1 VITSLYCTLADVKS
15 ELNADSTI
23 DDKKVMRGIR
33 QLSRRIDK
41 MFRSNVAL
49 FVPNILTRQVMI
61 DGVNVSSWNN
71 TLMIRPTDATYAPLL
86 DPTGVTVNNRAL
98 VIGTNVQSYPPLA
111 SPITALQLI
120 GDCCVSWYDDC
131 NAMTR
136 GLRFATIAGVWGYN
150 VDYAN
155 AWLAVDALDA
165 GIDASVTTLTVDD
178 VDGDNPYGES
188 PRISAG
194 NVIQIDTEWMDVIA
208 TDTLT
213 NTVTV
218 IRGVNGSTAAA
229 HSMGAAVSVYL
240 VDENI
245 RRIAR
250 QAAFSYARIGAF
262 DTTRITDFSTIQFP
276 SDLLQEIA
284 DLLQMFANE

>member
-1 VITSLYCTLADVKS
+1 MITSLYCTLADVKS

-71 TLMIRPTDATYAPLL
+71 TLMLRPTDATYAPLL
-86 DPTGVTVNNRAL
+86 DPTGVTVNNRSL
-98 VIGTNVQSYPPLA
+98 VIGTNVQSYPPLT

-120 GDCCVSWYDDC
+120 GDCCISWYDYC
-131 NAMTR
+131 NAVTR
-136 GLRFATIAGVWGYN
+136 GPRFATIAGVWGYN

-165 GIDASVTTLTVDD
+165 GVDASVTTLTVDD
-178 VDGDNPYGES
+178 VDGENPYGES

-194 NVIQIDTEWMDVIA
+194 NVIQIDTEWMDVIDTDIA
-208 TDTLT
+208 T
-213 NTVTV
+213 NAVTV

-229 HSMGAAVSVYL
+229 HSGGAVVSVYL

-245 RRIAR
+245 RRICR
-250 QAAFSYARIGAF
+250 QAANQYAKIGAF
-262 DTTRITDFSTIQFP
+262 DIVKMNDFQTIQFAP
-276 SDLLQEIA
+276 DLLQEIA